1 MILITAPVFG
11 DLTSLNEQLPEV
23 VRMAMGATVSR
34 IRIELIFRRC
44 WNLITP
50 CGQHSTAGE
59 TARAPCAGAERP
71 ATAPREPNPHQRGF
85 LDSGKGHTGSAVR
98 FKGHVDPYS
107 SNEKGDCRIPDHD
120 RGEISPAPAQLPHP
134 MRHFHRRTQVWTQ
147 TQHNGTELDG
157 LDHV

>member
-59 TARAPCAGAERP
+59 TARAPMRWRRSTGTLQPAKSGLAGGL
-71 ATAPREPNPHQRGF
+71 PRLRKRHPRGG
-85 LDSGKGHTGSAVR
+85 L
-98 FKGHVDPYS
+98 
-107 SNEKGDCRIPDHD
+107 
-120 RGEISPAPAQLPHP
+120 QL
-134 MRHFHRRTQVWTQ
+134 
-147 TQHNGTELDG
+147 
-157 LDHV
+157 

>member
-34 IRIELIFRRC
+34 IRIELIFLRC

-59 TARAPCAGAERP
+59 TCSQSHTDSPVGFYGPGNGARGASVLRSNLCTDSTQKRILHRVFIAAVPRRPGCA
-71 ATAPREPNPHQRGF
+71 TFQ
-85 LDSGKGHTGSAVR
+85 S
-98 FKGHVDPYS
+98 
-107 SNEKGDCRIPDHD
+107 
-120 RGEISPAPAQLPHP
+120 
-134 MRHFHRRTQVWTQ
+134 
-147 TQHNGTELDG
+147 
-157 LDHV
+157 